1 MESTDRGGVRGGVRS
16 ARGRR
21 RWWRWPMTA
30 LALVGLLLLGPL
42 GVLAFGDLDLDTHW
56 SSASRA
62 SSGMAPAPAVEPR
75 ALIQVY
81 GARTYNWRGAFGIHT
96 WIATKRGG
104 ADRYTV
110 YHVIGW
116 NLYRGRSVVTVS
128 EGGPPDFYWF
138 NARPALLADRRG
150 PEVEALID
158 RVQAAVAAYP
168 YPDTYRAW
176 PGPNSN
182 TFTAFVAR
190 QVPEL
195 GLDLPANAIGKDYL
209 ANGNVFARM
218 PSGTGWQVSLL
229 GVLGLGI
236 ARGGGRR
243 VQRSRTVG
251 GRRLQRSQPAAA
263 GARDRR
269 DARRRRAMTPAPG
282 VALERDGVGPG

>member
-1 MESTDRGGVRGGVRS
+1 MGSIDRRAGDRAVAVP
-16 ARGRR
+16 RR
-21 RWWRWPMTA
+21 RGWRRLPVIVVA
-30 LALVGLLLLGPL
+30 LLGFLLLGPL

-56 SSASRA
+56 STASRA
-62 SSGMAPAPAVEPR
+62 SSGMAPAPRAEPR

-96 WIATKRGG
+96 WIATKRAG

-110 YHVIGW
+110 YQVIGW
-116 NLYRGRSVVTVS
+116 NLYRGRSAVTVT

-138 NARPALLADRRG
+138 NARPLLLAERRG
-150 PEVEALID
+150 PDAQALID
-158 RVQAAVAAYP
+158 RVEVAVAAYP
-168 YPDTYRAW
+168 YPDRYRAW

-209 ANGNVFARM
+209 ANGSLFART

-229 GVLGLGI
+229 GLLGVGVGLEEGVEFNLLGLSAGVDFNDLRLRLPGLGNVGL
-236 ARGGGRR
+236 RG
-243 VQRSRTVG
+243 
-251 GRRLQRSQPAAA
+251 
-263 GARDRR
+263 
-269 DARRRRAMTPAPG
+269 DAPH
-282 VALERDGVGPG
+282 

>member
-1 MESTDRGGVRGGVRS
+1 MESTDRRAGRDRVRD
-16 ARGRR
+16 ARGSR
-21 RWWRWPMTA
+21 RWWRWPMIVV
-30 LALVGLLLLGPL
+30 ALVGILLLGPI
-42 GVLAFGDLDLDTHW
+42 GVLAFGDLDFDTHW

-62 SSGMAPAPAVEPR
+62 SSGMAPAPQAELRP
-75 ALIQVY
+75 LIQVY

-110 YHVIGW
+110 YQVIGW
-116 NLYRGRSVVTVS
+116 NLYRGGSAVTVS

-138 NARPALLADRRG
+138 NARPALLAERRG

-158 RVQAAVAAYP
+158 RVQAAVVNYP
-168 YPDTYRAW
+168 YPDAYRAW

-209 ANGNVFARM
+209 ANGSVFART

-229 GVLGLGI
+229 GLLG
-236 ARGGGRR
+236 
-243 VQRSRTVG
+243 V
-251 GRRLQRSQPAAA
+251 
-263 GARDRR
+263 
-269 DARRRRAMTPAPG
+269 G
-282 VALERDGVGPG
+282 VALEEGVEFNLLGLSAGVDFNDLRLRLPGLGNVGMRDPAAP

>member
-1 MESTDRGGVRGGVRS
+1 MRDAG
-16 ARGRR
+16 RGRR
-21 RWWRWPMTA
+21 WGRWAMTVV
-30 LALVGLLLLGPL
+30 ALVGVLLLGPL

-62 SSGMAPAPAVEPR
+62 SSGLAPAPRAEPEP
-75 ALIQVY
+75 LIQVY

-110 YHVIGW
+110 YQVIGW
-116 NLYRGRSVVTVS
+116 NLYRGRSAVTVS

-138 NARPALLADRRG
+138 NARPALLAERRG

-195 GLDLPANAIGKDYL
+195 GLDLPSNAIGKDYL
-209 ANGNVFARM
+209 ANGDLFART
-218 PSGTGWQVSLL
+218 PSGTGWQFSVLGLL
-229 GVLGLGI
+229 GVGVAIEEGVEFNLLGLSAGI
-236 ARGGGRR
+236 DFNDLSLRLPGLG
-243 VQRSRTVG
+243 TVG
-251 GRRLQRSQPAAA
+251 MSSAAA
-263 GARDRR
+263 Q
-269 DARRRRAMTPAPG
+269 
-282 VALERDGVGPG
+282 